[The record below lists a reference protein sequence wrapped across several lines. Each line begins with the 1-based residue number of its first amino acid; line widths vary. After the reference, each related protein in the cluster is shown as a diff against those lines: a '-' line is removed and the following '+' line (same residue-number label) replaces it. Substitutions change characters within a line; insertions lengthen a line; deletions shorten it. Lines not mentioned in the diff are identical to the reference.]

1 MSTRQNLLP
10 ILRHLLLCEL
20 VGVLYLLS
28 AHYCTDNLLYK
39 GEVELIW
46 LPAGIAVAAALR
58 FGPSMILV
66 AGIAEFVGICQLG
79 LPAWSAYLPAL
90 SRALAT
96 GTAWVLMRDAQRSEF
111 PFGTIRQSIR
121 FVLAGVVLAPVV
133 NALGS
138 PLMHALY
145 GRSHFNMIADLALQ
159 NWLGDSGAILILV
172 PFLLSFRRQH
182 FDVFKGA
189 ARVAELVLVIGL
201 LVALSLWAFSF
212 EDDEAPFILPALMF
226 IPVPLVVW
234 AAFRFQAI
242 GMSAAT
248 TTLAFVLL
256 WHTSTGR
263 EPLAHEEPT
272 HTMIVL
278 WSFLAFTSI
287 SHLLT
292 INVLSDR
299 FRQESKMNDLMQMMQ
314 IGLVVQDEAARVTTF
329 NPAALQILGITAD
342 QLRGATSFDPRWHSI
357 HEDGS
362 PFPGEEH
369 PAVHTLRSGESLRD
383 VVMGVRR
390 GDGTLVWILI
400 NSTARHDSSGRV
412 TEVIVTFADITRT
425 KSAELSLRQRDGML
439 RALSHSAAE
448 FLAASQWEGATTTML
463 ERLGCAALVDRSCY
477 FEEFTDEGGSICYRK
492 RCEWSAPGISPLLN
506 HPLAASVNMN
516 RSGLGRW
523 LTMFSEGQAICAHVR
538 DLPPAERPVLE
549 AMEIKSVMCVPVIS
563 QHKRRGLLGFDMCR
577 RERLWTDQ
585 ERDVLRA
592 AASMVAE
599 AIRRSE
605 AEASQ
610 MLVTRELDHRVKNN
624 LASVLAI
631 AEQTARRT
639 EDISSFLSAFSGRVQ
654 ALAIAHEVITRQRLL
669 GGSFRAL
676 LDEMAQPFRR
686 GTPDRIVISGS
697 DILLPCDLVPAM
709 AMIVNELFTNAIKHG
724 SLRTETGRIRI
735 GWDADKRP
743 DGTGLLHVLWDEQ
756 GSDPAPNLGPRGF
769 GTSLIETMAAHQ
781 LRGSAAI
788 EMKPM
793 GIQCRLEV
801 PLPSASAILDTPA
814 ASTTMPGPS

>member
-1 MSTRQNLLP
+1 
-10 ILRHLLLCEL
+10 
-20 VGVLYLLS
+20 
-28 AHYCTDNLLYK
+28 
-39 GEVELIW
+39 
-46 LPAGIAVAAALR
+46 
-58 FGPSMILV
+58 
-66 AGIAEFVGICQLG
+66 
-79 LPAWSAYLPAL
+79 
-90 SRALAT
+90 
-96 GTAWVLMRDAQRSEF
+96 
-111 PFGTIRQSIR
+111 
-121 FVLAGVVLAPVV
+121 
-133 NALGS
+133 
-138 PLMHALY
+138 
-145 GRSHFNMIADLALQ
+145 
-159 NWLGDSGAILILV
+159 
-172 PFLLSFRRQH
+172 
-182 FDVFKGA
+182 
-189 ARVAELVLVIGL
+189 
-201 LVALSLWAFSF
+201 
-212 EDDEAPFILPALMF
+212 
-226 IPVPLVVW
+226 
-234 AAFRFQAI
+234 
-242 GMSAAT
+242 
-248 TTLAFVLL
+248 
-256 WHTSTGR
+256 
-263 EPLAHEEPT
+263 
-272 HTMIVL
+272 
-278 WSFLAFTSI
+278 
-287 SHLLT
+287 
-292 INVLSDR
+292 
-299 FRQESKMNDLMQMMQ
+299 
-314 IGLVVQDEAARVTTF
+314 
-329 NPAALQILGITAD
+329 
-342 QLRGATSFDPRWHSI
+342 
-357 HEDGS
+357 
-362 PFPGEEH
+362 
-369 PAVHTLRSGESLRD
+369 
-383 VVMGVRR
+383 
-390 GDGTLVWILI
+390 
-400 NSTARHDSSGRV
+400 
-412 TEVIVTFADITRT
+412 
-425 KSAELSLRQRDGML
+425 
-439 RALSHSAAE
+439 
-448 FLAASQWEGATTTML
+448 
-463 ERLGCAALVDRSCY
+463 
-477 FEEFTDEGGSICYRK
+477 
-492 RCEWSAPGISPLLN
+492 
-506 HPLAASVNMN
+506 MN

-793 GIQCRLEV
+793 GSSAAWKCRFHRQVRFSTRLLHQQRCRAHHEPHECRACPCRSSRRRIRHAPCRADRRHAQADGPDRRASDSLAHHAALRRRRV
-801 PLPSASAILDTPA
+801 RRFRRRLRISRDDDQAVLLGLP
-814 ASTTMPGPS
+814 